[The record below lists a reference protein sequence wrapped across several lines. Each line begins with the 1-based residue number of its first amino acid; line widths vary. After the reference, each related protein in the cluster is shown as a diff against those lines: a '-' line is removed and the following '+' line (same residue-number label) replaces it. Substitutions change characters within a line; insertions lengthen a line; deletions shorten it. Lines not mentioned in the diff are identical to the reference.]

1 MLTHVV
7 LMRLH
12 PDVSASDVAD
22 LAQRL
27 RDLAALLAGPDACTV
42 GPNVTAEPFAQGFD
56 FGFVIQFPDRG
67 ALTTYHGHQDH
78 QPISALVQRL
88 SASFL
93 VFDFDG

>member
-12 PDVSASDVAD
+12 PDVSTTDVAD
-22 LAQRL
+22 LARRL
-27 RDLAALLAGPDACTV
+27 RSLAALLAGADTCTV
-42 GPNVTAEPFAQGFD
+42 GPNVTTEPFALGFD
-56 FGFVIQFPDRG
+56 FGFVIRFPDRE
-67 ALTTYHGHQDH
+67 ALTAYHGHPDH
-78 QPISALVQRL
+78 EPISALVQRL